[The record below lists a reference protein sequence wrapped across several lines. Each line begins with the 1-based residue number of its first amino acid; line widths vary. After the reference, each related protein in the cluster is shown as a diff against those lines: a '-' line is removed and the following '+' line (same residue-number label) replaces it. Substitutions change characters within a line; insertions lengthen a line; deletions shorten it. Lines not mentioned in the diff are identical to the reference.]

1 MGKFYRLF
9 FYSCVLS
16 FQVLW
21 FAFAMDKGPF
31 LLLLCPDPTLLPG
44 NVLGALP
51 GPQASQ
57 THFAHT

>member
-16 FQVLW
+16 FQLVW
-21 FAFAMDKGPF
+21 FAFPVEKRPF
-31 LLLLCPDPTLLPG
+31 LLLPCLDPTLLPG
-44 NVLGALP
+44 NVLGPLP
-51 GPQASQ
+51 SPSP